1 MMNGTDLNVQ
11 SSLDKPH
18 RLNDDRGVT
27 TVQVNPTRTYK
38 FQITVKTVKPQIKR
52 QISQVT
58 NI

>member
-18 RLNDDRGVT
+18 RLNVT
-27 TVQVNPTRTYK
+27 TVQVYK
-38 FQITVKTVKPQIKR
+38 IQITVKTVKPQIKR
-52 QISQVT
+52 QISQVK

>member
-11 SSLDKPH
+11 PSLDKPH

-38 FQITVKTVKPQIKR
+38 FQITVKTVKP
-52 QISQVT
+52 
-58 NI
+58 

>member
-1 MMNGTDLNVQ
+1 MNGTDLNVQ
-11 SSLDKPH
+11 SSLNKPH

-27 TVQVNPTRTYK
+27 TVQVNPMRTYK